1 MKRIMIAVTLALFA
15 FSMVSCSVCKVDGT
29 EEGVFVKQPWFFGK
43 GGVSQEPLTDGSEWK
58 VFTTRFYTYS
68 KVPTRFDETFDDI
81 ASDDG
86 TPIDM
91 TAHIVLR
98 LKPGKSPTLHEN
110 YGPDWYSNNIKEV
123 FREAVRNFISTYDM
137 RSLISERE
145 IYDTVKVDIMG
156 RINRYIEDLSK
167 DGEFPI
173 EVCNVIVDK
182 ARPNSGVLEELN
194 NTAIKMQQKQTA
206 IMEQEMQEE
215 RRITEHKRAL
225 ADREYQATIGFS
237 PQQFIALKSLE
248 LENQKI
254 EMIKNKKNVNVDVM
268 IGTNTGV
275 PVWGIKEK

>member
-1 MKRIMIAVTLALFA
+1 MKKFIVALTLALFA
-15 FSMVSCSVCKVDGT
+15 LTFTSCNVCKVDGT
-29 EEGVFVKQPWFFGK
+29 QEGVFVKQPWFFGK

-68 KVPTRFDETFDDI
+68 TVPTRFDETFDDI

-98 LKPGKSPTLHEN
+98 LKPGKSPTLHQN

-145 IYDTVKVDIMG
+145 IYDTVKIDIMQ
-156 RINRYIEDLSK
+156 RINSYISNLSK
-167 DGEFPI
+167 DAEFPI

>member
-1 MKRIMIAVTLALFA
+1 MKRFIFALTLALFA
-15 FSMVSCSVCKVDGT
+15 LSFTSCDVCRVDGT
-29 EEGVFVKQPWFFGK
+29 EEGVFVKQPWFFGD
-43 GGVSQEPLTDGSEWK
+43 GGVSQEPLTSGSEWK

-68 KVPTRFDETFDDI
+68 SVPTRFDETFDDI

-91 TAHIVLR
+91 TAHIVLK
-98 LKPGKSPTLHEN
+98 LKPGKSPVLHQN
-110 YGPDWYSNNIKEV
+110 YGPKWYENNIKEI

-145 IYDTVKVDIMG
+145 IYDTVKIDIMQ
-156 RINRYIEDLSK
+156 RINAYITSLSTTA
-167 DGEFPI
+167 EFPI

-182 ARPNSGVLEELN
+182 ARPNAGVLEELN

-206 IMEQEMQEE
+206 IMEQQMQEE

-225 ADREYQATIGFS
+225 ADKEYQATIGFS

-268 IGTNTGV
+268 IGTNTGI

>member
-1 MKRIMIAVTLALFA
+1 
-15 FSMVSCSVCKVDGT
+15 
-29 EEGVFVKQPWFFGK
+29 
-43 GGVSQEPLTDGSEWK
+43 
-58 VFTTRFYTYS
+58 
-68 KVPTRFDETFDDI
+68 
-81 ASDDG
+81 
-86 TPIDM
+86 
-91 TAHIVLR
+91 
-98 LKPGKSPTLHEN
+98 
-110 YGPDWYSNNIKEV
+110 
-123 FREAVRNFISTYDM
+123 M

-145 IYDTVKVDIMG
+145 IYDTVKIDIME
-156 RINRYIEDLSK
+156 RINKYITSLSSTA
-167 DGEFPI
+167 EFPI

-182 ARPNSGVLEELN
+182 ARPNAGVLEELN

-206 IMEQEMQEE
+206 IMEQQMQEE

-225 ADREYQATIGFS
+225 ADKEYQNTIGFS

>member
-1 MKRIMIAVTLALFA
+1 MKKILVALTLALFA
-15 FSMVSCSVCKVDGT
+15 LTFNSCNVCKVDGT
-29 EEGVFVKQPWFFGK
+29 QEGVFVKQPWFFGK
-43 GGVSQEPLTDGSEWK
+43 GGVSNEPLTDGSEWK
-58 VFTTRFYTYS
+58 VFTTKFYTYS
-68 KVPTRFDETFDDI
+68 TVPTRHDENFDDI

-98 LKPGKSPTLHEN
+98 LKPGKSPVLHQN
-110 YGPDWYSNNIKEV
+110 YGPDWYENNIKEV

-145 IYDTVKVDIMG
+145 IYDTVKFDIMQ
-156 RINRYIEDLSK
+156 RINVYINNLSK
-167 DGEFPI
+167 DAEFPI

-182 ARPNSGVLEELN
+182 ARPNAGVLEELN

-225 ADREYQATIGFS
+225 ADKEYQATIGFS
-237 PQQFIALKSLE
+237 PQQFIMLKSLE

-268 IGTNTGV
+268 IGTNTGL